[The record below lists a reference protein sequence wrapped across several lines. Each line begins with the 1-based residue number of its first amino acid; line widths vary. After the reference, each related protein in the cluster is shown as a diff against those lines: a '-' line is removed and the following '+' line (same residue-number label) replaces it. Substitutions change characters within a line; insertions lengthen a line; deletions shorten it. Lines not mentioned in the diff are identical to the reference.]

1 MGIASAYGQDDPGE
15 DIYSRYQPRTAQI
28 ETIGKL
34 YDNSQEIG
42 GGSGL
47 LIGDRYVLTN
57 NHVLPFA
64 VNYRTLQIRVRLASR
79 NGPPIDSV
87 SIQRDVDNDL
97 ALVELATPVQGAGGT
112 RCPMPVIDAANEAL
126 PGSRL
131 FLMGFPLDR
140 DLSIASGL
148 ISNQSPGDRWQT
160 DTVMN
165 PGNSGGPAF
174 NAHQALLGL
183 AVGGIV
189 NWIQGA
195 NKQPVNGVNFII
207 PALTILQSPLFK
219 IIQSLPAQ
227 DSCWTAWRNT
237 KLAESNKE
245 RLAGFNLDLEASVPK
260 IAEEASMLN
269 LPEIIRTP
277 YISDAPANKLA
288 RPDILRRTFTIAETK
303 GDRPDDTAGV
313 GQYSRQ
319 FSADPSY
326 RITDCHWDVMT
337 ANNSSGE
344 ACRIAESG
352 ATATF
357 TFQLSSGAPSDQNRG
372 WLGGTLTLTQ
382 KLSSR

>member
-1 MGIASAYGQDDPGE
+1 MGIVGAHSQDDPGT
-15 DIYSRYQPRTAQI
+15 DIYARYQPRTAQI
-28 ETIGKL
+28 ETIGQL
-34 YDNSQEIG
+34 YDNSQEVG

-64 VNYRTLQIRVRLASR
+64 INYRQLQIHVRLASR
-79 NGPPIDSV
+79 NDSPINVV
-87 SIQRDVDNDL
+87 SIQRDVGDDL
-97 ALVELATPVQGAGGT
+97 ALIELATAVQGAARA

-174 NAHQALLGL
+174 NANQALLGL

-195 NKQPVNGVNFII
+195 DKQPVNGVNFII
-207 PALTILQSPLFK
+207 PALTIFQSPLFK
-219 IIQSLPAQ
+219 TIQSLPAQ
-227 DSCWTAWRNT
+227 DSCWAQWRDT
-237 KLAESNKE
+237 RVAESNKQ
-245 RLAGFNLDLEASVPK
+245 RLVGYGLDLNASVPK
-260 IAEEASMLN
+260 IAAEVSTLN
-269 LPEIIRTP
+269 LSNIIRTP
-277 YISDAPANKLA
+277 YISDAPVDKL
-288 RPDILRRTFTIAETK
+288 PLPNILRRTFTIAATTDKYPGE
-303 GDRPDDTAGV
+303 
-313 GQYSRQ
+313 QYSRQ
-319 FSADPSY
+319 FGADASY

-337 ANNSSGE
+337 AKNSSRE
-344 ACRIAESG
+344 ACHIAENG

-357 TFQLSSGAPSDQNRG
+357 VFQLSGPTSDQPRG
-372 WLGGTLTLTQ
+372 WLGGTLTLTE
-382 KLSSR
+382 KLLAR